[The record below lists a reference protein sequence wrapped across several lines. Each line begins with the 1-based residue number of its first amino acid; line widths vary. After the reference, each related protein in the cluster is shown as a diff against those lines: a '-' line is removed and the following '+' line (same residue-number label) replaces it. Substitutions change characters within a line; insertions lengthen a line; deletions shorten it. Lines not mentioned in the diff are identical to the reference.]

1 MRNGLR
7 TRSIEN
13 GRRGATIVFVVLLTA
28 TVAMLSLS
36 MIAVVRSSHQ
46 ENRGSRENLSALYAC
61 EAGLAAAVQSLAR
74 GGDGNIGVERPV
86 ESGSQTYS
94 VTATDIGDG
103 RTSLQA
109 TGTDEDARMRVE
121 MIVQRA
127 ATGFFRWAAFG
138 DEWMHMDA
146 NSRTDSYDSSVG
158 TYDDQMVNG
167 SGSDAYANTDG
178 DIGTNG
184 DVSLDSN
191 NEVWGD
197 VSPGPSGTV
206 TGAGVG
212 TGIHGSTVP
221 LPATIALPE
230 IVLPALPQTAALT
243 VAASTTL
250 PSGQYGY
257 TSLQVNVGKVLTITG
272 PATILCDSFVMKS
285 NSELL
290 VDASAGP
297 VEFFVVGDFIL
308 NSNTIVHSSDDA
320 PADVAFNLLSDNVLD
335 PGIDVAFD
343 PDAVDFESGSQM
355 YGTIYAP
362 SASVTIDSNFEL
374 FGSLVARRVD
384 LNSNCR
390 IHYDETL
397 ATASED
403 SSSSFQTLCWRV
415 LALQ

>member
-36 MIAVVRSSHQ
+36 MIAVVRSAHQ

-61 EAGLAAAVQSLAR
+61 EAGLAAAVQSLAG
-74 GGDGNIGVERPV
+74 GGDGNIGVEQPIA
-86 ESGSQTYS
+86 SGSQTYS
-94 VTATDIGDG
+94 VSATDIGDG
-103 RTSLQA
+103 RTALLA

-121 MIVQRA
+121 MVVQRS
-127 ATGFFRWAAFG
+127 ATGFFQWAAFG
-138 DEWMHMDA
+138 DEWMHLDS
-146 NSRTDSYDSSVG
+146 NSRTDSYDSTAG
-158 TYDDQMVNG
+158 TYDDQAING
-167 SGSDAYANTDG
+167 SGSSAYANADG
-178 DIGTNG
+178 DIGSNG
-184 DVSLDSN
+184 DVSMDSN
-191 NEVWGD
+191 NKVWGD
-197 VSPGPSGTV
+197 ASPGPGGTITGDLSKISGSTTPLPSTV
-206 TGAGVG
+206 T
-212 TGIHGSTVP
+212 
-221 LPATIALPE
+221 LPE
-230 IVLPALPQTAALT
+230 IVLPALAQSSALT
-243 VAASTTL
+243 VSSSTTL

-257 TSLQVNVGKVLTITG
+257 TSLQINSSKKLTITG

-297 VEFFVVGDFIL
+297 VEFFVVNDFVL
-308 NSNTIVHSSDDA
+308 NSNTVVHSGEDS
-320 PADVAFNLLSDNVLD
+320 PIDVAFNLLSDNVLD
-335 PGIDVAFD
+335 PGVDVAFD
-343 PDAVDFESGSQM
+343 PDAVDFDSGSKL

-374 FGSLVARRVD
+374 FGSLIARRVD

-390 IHYDETL
+390 IHYDESL
-397 ATASED
+397 ATASEE